1 MPDPEG
7 PTENAFLWSFVSGM
21 DSFES
26 DVGRVEACPEDAG
39 LDTSPPGEI
48 DCDSALPC
56 SSCGGEV
63 WGVMELV

>member
-1 MPDPEG
+1 MPEPDG
-7 PTENAFLWSFVSGM
+7 PTENAFRWSFESGI

-26 DVGRVEACPEDAG
+26 DVGRVETCSEDAG
-39 LDTSPPGEI
+39 LDTSPGEI
-48 DCDSALPC
+48 DSDRALPC